1 MTKKKSSLTVNADFS
16 NLFNDEA
23 SDKPASIANRNH
35 HSNPTADRFPLDKAL
50 NVVIRQ
56 MESVGLRER
65 TINDYR
71 YYVNH
76 FREVTNIEY
85 LNDIRAEDIYDWLAS
100 MDVSNQ
106 TKLTRLKCLKA
117 FLTRCFDNGWI
128 DAKFWNTIRIKVDSP
143 VKPGATERDI
153 MLLLSLLDL
162 NDFVQLRDATAVLLL
177 FQTGIRLNTL
187 SQLEERHIDMDALTL
202 RIDGGIVKNH
212 QQIHL
217 PFDDKLS
224 RMLDVLMRQNALIRR
239 ENKTKNNFVFIT
251 RNGRPITTSQSHNNI
266 QKRLSKYA
274 KEFGLKNIN
283 PHAIRRGFARRLLD
297 QGANIALISKAL
309 GHSDLDVT
317 TRYLHLDKEE
327 VLKSLRDY
335 L

>member
-35 HSNPTADRFPLDKAL
+35 HSNPTAAKFPLNKAL

-76 FREVTNIEY
+76 FRDVTNIEY

-143 VKPGATERDI
+143 IKPGASERDI

-239 ENKTKNNFVFIT
+239 ENKTKNNYVFIT
-251 RNGRPITTSQSHNNI
+251 QNGRPITTSQSHNNI

-297 QGANIALISKAL
+297 RGANIALISKAL